1 MIFPAVSQS
10 KRIGTRPKMSNTGVL
25 HPAIEPQGIEVV
37 AYIIVVLN
45 GDPVTLKGMLGTAQ
59 AGRSAP
65 RRIAQ
70 AGLG

>member
-1 MIFPAVSQS
+1 
-10 KRIGTRPKMSNTGVL
+10 MSNTGVL

-37 AYIIVVLN
+37 AHIIVVLN
-45 GDPVTLKGMLGTAQ
+45 GDLVTLKGMLGTAQ

-70 AGLG
+70 AELG

>member
-25 HPAIEPQGIEVV
+25 HLAIEPQGIEVV
-37 AYIIVVLN
+37 AHIIVVLY
-45 GDPVTLKGMLGTAQ
+45 GVPVTLKGMLGTAQ
-59 AGRSAP
+59 AGWTAP

-70 AGLG
+70 AELG